1 MGSIMPTAAS
11 RSRAMVAAVVLGTA
25 LSAGGSRSAA
35 AELRE
40 QASRKVDP
48 AGPPPEAV
56 RDIGRY
62 CQACWRNARLPA
74 DKWADC
80 TQQVYVRL
88 LERVPPHNWL
98 QALADDDGDDR
109 REFLRAIDTVK
120 KRAQRDRRFADLAAD
135 VADRPA
141 AGIGRDDRE
150 ALWQAAAVLTA
161 RQRRIVELTADG
173 WATPDIASVL
183 NTTAERVSDEKYK
196 AVRKLRA
203 ELGVDG

>member
-1 MGSIMPTAAS
+1 MGSIIPTAAS

-25 LSAGGSRSAA
+25 LSAGGNRSAA
-35 AELRE
+35 AELRDST
-40 QASRKVDP
+40 ARRD
-48 AGPPPEAV
+48 GPSEDAV

-88 LERVPPHNWL
+88 LERVAPQNWTQAL
-98 QALADDDGDDR
+98 QADGEDR

-120 KRAQRDRRFADLAAD
+120 KRAQRARRFADLTPD
-135 VADRPA
+135 VADRRPE
-141 AGIGRDDRE
+141 AGYDRE
-150 ALWQAAAVLTA
+150 AVWQAAAVLTA

-183 NTTAERVSDEKYK
+183 NTTPERVSDEKYK
-196 AVRKLRA
+196 AVRKLRV
-203 ELGVDG
+203 ELGVEA

>member
-1 MGSIMPTAAS
+1 MGSIIPTAAS

-35 AELRE
+35 AELRDKVSRRE
-40 QASRKVDP
+40 QP
-48 AGPPPEAV
+48 AGPSEEAV

-88 LERVPPHNWL
+88 LERVQPQNWT
-98 QALADDDGDDR
+98 QALADDGEDR

-120 KRAQRDRRFADLAAD
+120 KRAQRARRFADLTPD
-135 VADRPA
+135 VADRRPA
-141 AGIGRDDRE
+141 GGLDRE
-150 ALWQAAAVLTA
+150 AVWQAASVLTD

-173 WATPDIASVL
+173 WATPDIAREL
-183 NTTAERVSDEKYK
+183 ATTPERVSDEKYK

-203 ELGVDG
+203 ELGVEG

>member
-1 MGSIMPTAAS
+1 MPNAAS

-40 QASRKVDP
+40 RAGKTVELD
-48 AGPPPEAV
+48 GPPPEAV

-88 LERVPPHNWL
+88 LERVAPQNWP
-98 QALADDDGDDR
+98 QALADDGEDR

-120 KRAQRDRRFADLAAD
+120 KRAQRDRRFADLTPD
-135 VADRPA
+135 VAEPTHNT
-141 AGIGRDDRE
+141 ISRDDRE
-150 ALWQAAAVLTA
+150 ALWQAANVLTA

-173 WATPDIASVL
+173 WATPDIADVL
-183 NTTAERVSDEKYK
+183 NTTPERVSDEKYK

-203 ELGVDG
+203 ELGVEA

>member
-1 MGSIMPTAAS
+1 MGGIMPTAAS

-35 AELRE
+35 AELVGRS
-40 QASRKVDP
+40 SRQ
-48 AGPPPEAV
+48 AGPAEPCPEAV
-56 RDIGRY
+56 RDIARY

-88 LERVPPHNWL
+88 LERVPPTQWPTTLTAETDEH
-98 QALADDDGDDR
+98 

-120 KRAQRDRRFADLAAD
+120 KRAQRAKRFADLSPD
-135 VADRPA
+135 VADRRPA
-141 AGIGRDDRE
+141 GVEPHDRE
-150 ALWQAAAVLTA
+150 ALWQAAEVLTD

-173 WATPDIASVL
+173 WATPDIATAL
-183 NTTAERVSDEKYK
+183 NTTPERVSDEKYK

-203 ELGVDG
+203 ELGVDA

>member
-35 AELRE
+35 AELRDH
-40 QASRKVDP
+40 AARRDDP
-48 AGPPPEAV
+48 AGPSEEAV

-88 LERVPPHNWL
+88 LERVAPQNWT
-98 QALADDDGDDR
+98 QALAAEGADR
-109 REFLRAIDTVK
+109 VEFLRAIDTVK
-120 KRAQRDRRFADLAAD
+120 KRTQRARRFADLTPD
-135 VADRPA
+135 VADRQA
-141 AGIGRDDRE
+141 QAGHDRE
-150 ALWQAAAVLTA
+150 AMWQAAAVLTD

-173 WATPDIASVL
+173 WATLEIAAAL
-183 NTTAERVSDEKYK
+183 NTTPERVSDEKYK
-196 AVRKLRA
+196 AVRKLRV
-203 ELGVDG
+203 ELGVEA